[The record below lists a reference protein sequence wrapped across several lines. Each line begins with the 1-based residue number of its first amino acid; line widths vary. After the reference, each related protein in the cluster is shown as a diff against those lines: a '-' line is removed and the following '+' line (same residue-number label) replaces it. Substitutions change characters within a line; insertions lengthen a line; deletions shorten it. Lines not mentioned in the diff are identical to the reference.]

1 MVNKATDTFARSPC
15 RAGGGNSNTW
25 NGFYKQK
32 PVSVNQEDLQLIEL
46 MNSIQSIKGK

>member
-15 RAGGGNSNTW
+15 RAERTSNTW

-32 PVSVNQEDLQLIEL
+32 PVPVNQKDLQLVEL